1 MFAGKSTELLR
12 RMNRH
17 KFSGKSCLYV
27 KYIDDTR
34 YCEKSIAT
42 HDLAKELAVSVRAL
56 TDLGDSWKNY
66 DCIGIDEGQFY
77 KDVVA
82 FAELAASEGK
92 IVIMSVLSGTS
103 FRKPFNDVLDLIPK
117 CEKVKQLQAI
127 CKICSHPASFTLRTT
142 ACDTIEL
149 IGGGDIYM
157 PVCRECFNYKTQ
169 Q

>member
-1 MFAGKSTELLR
+1 MTPAF
-12 RMNRH
+12 
-17 KFSGKSCLYV
+17 
-27 KYIDDTR
+27 
-34 YCEKSIAT
+34 
-42 HDLAKELAVSVRAL
+42 
-56 TDLGDSWKNY
+56 
-66 DCIGIDEGQFY
+66 Q
-77 KDVVA
+77 VVA

-169 Q
+169 QQEKRERPNQLEVIKFIDDDGAEDCLLVVNKTPSKKNTPGQPGDNLSSIEKGGSN